1 MTADP
6 SSLRFFFDESALG
19 VGKAL
24 AVARR
29 DVVHAGHLLIPE
41 VPLGSLDPVWMPA
54 VAARNLIVIGRD
66 RRIRSKPGELA
77 LLLDSGLRVFWIA
90 GKRDLSTWDY
100 LVRLVHR
107 WQDIEGVVAERGP
120 GPWFMAVGEGD
131 IREVTLRTPRARPR
145 PQ

>member
-19 VGKAL
+19 VGKAP

-29 DVVHAGHLLIPE
+29 DVVHAGHALIPE

-54 VAARNLIVIGRD
+54 VALRDLIVIGRD

-100 LVRLVHR
+100 LVRLINR
-107 WQDIEGVVAERGP
+107 WQDMEKVITERGP
-120 GPWFMAVGEGD
+120 GPWFMAMVRKQ
-131 IREVTLRTPRARPR
+131 IVSNQRRAID
-145 PQ
+145 

>member
-19 VGKAL
+19 VGKAR

-29 DVVHAGHLLIPE
+29 DVVYAGHFLIPE

-54 VAARNLIVIGRD
+54 VARRDLIVIGRD

-77 LLLDSGLRVFWIA
+77 LLLESGLRVFWIA

-100 LVRLVHR
+100 LVRLVNR

-120 GPWFMAVGEGD
+120 GPWFMA
-131 IREVTLRTPRARPR
+131 IREADVSEIALRAPRRR
-145 PQ
+145 

>member
-19 VGKAL
+19 VGKTL

-29 DVVHAGHLLIPE
+29 DVVHAGHVLIPE

-54 VAARNLIVIGRD
+54 VAARDLIVIARD

-100 LVRLVHR
+100 LVRLVNR
-107 WQDIEGVVAERGP
+107 WQDIEAVIAERGP
-120 GPWFMAVGEGD
+120 GPWFMAV
-131 IREVTLRTPRARPR
+131 RETSVAEIALRSPPRR
-145 PQ
+145 

>member
-6 SSLRFFFDESALG
+6 SSLRFFFDESALV

-29 DVVHAGHLLIPE
+29 DAVHTGHLLIPE

-54 VAARNLIVIGRD
+54 VAARDLIVIGRD

-100 LVRLVHR
+100 LVRLVNR
-107 WQDIEGVVAERGP
+107 WQDIERVVAERGP
-120 GPWFMAVGEGD
+120 GPWFMA
-131 IREVTLRTPRARPR
+131 IREAGVSEIALRWPRQR
-145 PQ
+145 

>member
-24 AVARR
+24 AIARR
-29 DVVHAGHLLIPE
+29 DVVHAGHPLIPE
-41 VPLGSLDPVWMPA
+41 VPLGALDPVWMPA
-54 VAARNLIVIGRD
+54 VAARHLVVVGRD

-77 LLLDSGLRVFWIA
+77 LLLDSGLRVLWIA

-100 LVRLVHR
+100 LVRLVNR
-107 WQDIEGVVAERGP
+107 WPDIETAVSERGP
-120 GPWFMAVGEGD
+120 GPWFMA
-131 IREVTLRTPRARPR
+131 IREADVNEIALRSPRRR
-145 PQ
+145 